1 MIELTRNVRI
11 TIIRLTVIAKMRF
24 NLKVLNLLWLVSLIL
39 SPRIYAQEAV
49 FQQIQINQKNYS
61 FSPELLHKLPDIPS
75 PFTTGDGGEIVTA
88 ITKDGKYTLIPV
100 TVENGEPSD
109 YDQATRSK
117 GRELE
122 VDTTDFPTLA
132 RTGLHSEIEL
142 DQTKTITGKSIAE
155 ITAIA
160 RPGQYSSAGF
170 ISQDEDIISVLKG
183 DNRLMKRMGLTHRQ
197 IVTPLFHVWNL
208 VLAGIQ
214 HGKWTDEAM
223 NIKSILYHDREINL
237 KFSGK
242 GFQESIFNDEILG
255 EYHLEMWRELDQ
267 NERVLLTEKY
277 ASLSEEE
284 LADLLNKLSH
294 IHTGEMVPYYAT
306 WYGFYEGH
314 TGFRADPIA
323 IAFIFGLRSVEE
335 IEHAFAGDLYK
346 MLDQHFTRNYTS
358 GEAEK

>member
-1 MIELTRNVRI
+1 MRSK
-11 TIIRLTVIAKMRF
+11 LTVLI
-24 NLKVLNLLWLVSLIL
+24 LLWLVSLL
-39 SPRIYAQEAV
+39 MNSTIYSQETKS
-49 FQQIQINQKNYS
+49 QQIKFNQKNYTLY
-61 FSPELLHKLPDIPS
+61 PELLQKKPDIPS
-75 PFTTGDGGEIVTA
+75 PFTTKDGVEIVIA
-88 ITKDGKYTLIPV
+88 ITKNGKYTLIPV

-109 YDQATRSK
+109 YDQPKRGK
-117 GRELE
+117 GGELE
-122 VDTTDFPTLA
+122 VDTLDFPILA

-142 DQTKTITGKSIAE
+142 DQTRTITDRSIAE
-155 ITAIA
+155 ITVIA

-183 DNRLMKRMGLTHRQ
+183 DNRLVKRMGLTHRQ
-197 IVTPLFHVWNL
+197 IVKPLFHVWNL

-214 HGKWTDEAM
+214 QGKWTDEAM
-223 NIKSILYHDREINL
+223 NIKSILYYGREINL

-255 EYHLEMWRELDQ
+255 EYHLEMWREVDQ
-267 NERVLLTEKY
+267 NERALLTEKY

-314 TGFRADPIA
+314 IDFRADPIA
-323 IAFIFGLRSVEE
+323 LAFVFGLRSVGE
-335 IEHAFAGDLYK
+335 IENTFAGDLYNI
-346 MLDQHFTRNYTS
+346 LNQHFTACYNS
-358 GEAEK
+358 LEKEK

>member
-1 MIELTRNVRI
+1 
-11 TIIRLTVIAKMRF
+11 MRSK
-24 NLKVLNLLWLVSLIL
+24 LKVLILLWLFSLLL
-39 SPRIYAQEAV
+39 SLTIYSQEIKS
-49 FQQIQINQKNYS
+49 QQIKINQKTYPLY
-61 FSPELLHKLPDIPS
+61 PELLQKLPDIPS
-75 PFTTGDGGEIVTA
+75 PYITEDGEEIVIA

-100 TVENGEPSD
+100 TIENGEPSD
-109 YDQATRSK
+109 YDQSTRGK
-117 GRELE
+117 GREFE
-122 VDTTDFPTLA
+122 VDTTDFPTLS

-142 DQTKTITGKSIAE
+142 DETKTITGRSIAE

-183 DNRLMKRMGLTHRQ
+183 DNRLVKRIGLTHRQ
-197 IVTPLFHVWNL
+197 IVKPLFHLWNL

-214 HGKWTDEAM
+214 QGKWTDETM

-267 NERVLLTEKY
+267 NERALLTEKY
-277 ASLSEEE
+277 ASLSKEE
-284 LADLLNKLSH
+284 LADLLNKLSY

-314 TGFRADPIA
+314 TDFRADPIA
-323 IAFIFGLRSVEE
+323 IAFLFGLRNVED
-335 IEHAFAGDLYK
+335 IEKMFAGDLYNI
-346 MLDQHFTRNYTS
+346 LNQHFT
-358 GEAEK
+358 GE